1 LPAKV
6 DSPFVF
12 IDWWVMAGFSRRQFL
27 KSIVASGVGLAS
39 QFAIG
44 DLLAAGAAT
53 RRHLS
58 PHGDPV
64 RRIIIPEAPINLPD
78 WNYGDSSS
86 ATETVLMFR
95 GSPARNFYG
104 TGPVGDRF
112 DVRFKVEFGCF
123 DTTLRGQQA
132 RWCGTGWTGQP
143 AVLGGHVFVGGT
155 DRCLYAID
163 ARTGQIAW
171 KTMFGRMIKSSVC
184 IFRNRIYVGCVDD
197 VFRCVDAATGQVV
210 WSVHVGTDIDSS
222 ACIWRGRLYVAGESG
237 FLRCLDP
244 ADGREIW
251 RTLLGGVGPG
261 SLPGSNGSETSPAV
275 HAGLVYAATYDGV
288 LFCVDA
294 DSGRVVWKAATGD
307 DTDASPVISG
317 DNVIVASESR
327 SSGVFCF
334 DRTTGSRKWCFRG
347 YRGGYWATPA
357 VRDGRVFVGG
367 GAGGGIYCLD
377 ERDGSLI
384 WHTRLAPWVW
394 SSPCVVDGKV
404 IFGAHDGLL
413 RMLDAKD
420 GRIVAEVDLGGR
432 ILSTPCIV
440 NGTIFV
446 GTGEGRFFRID
457 TVKQATI

>member
-1 LPAKV
+1 
-6 DSPFVF
+6 
-12 IDWWVMAGFSRRQFL
+12 MAGFSRRQFL

-357 VRDGRVFVGG
+357 VRDGRVLSE
-367 GAGGGIYCLD
+367 GA
-377 ERDGSLI
+377 
-384 WHTRLAPWVW
+384 P
-394 SSPCVVDGKV
+394 
-404 IFGAHDGLL
+404 
-413 RMLDAKD
+413 
-420 GRIVAEVDLGGR
+420 VAGCSVLM
-432 ILSTPCIV
+432 SV
-440 NGTIFV
+440 
-446 GTGEGRFFRID
+446 
-457 TVKQATI
+457 TVH